1 MFFVELMG
9 GVILL
14 IAAIYMLRVA
24 RPKSGIRPRFLQN
37 VAVETVY
44 AFTCLLLVVGS
55 GFLFIHPFF

>member
-14 IAAIYMLRVA
+14 IVAIFMLRAA
-24 RPKSGIRPRFLQN
+24 RPKSGIRPRFLQS
-37 VAVETVY
+37 VTVETVY